1 MNGLNAAKRGNK
13 KNPDPSVDPS
23 QLYESLKNRIA
34 TLEEDM
40 IHNEEEGKRIR
51 EWLNLYSQ

>member
-1 MNGLNAAKRGNK
+1 MNGTHAVKGGKK
-13 KNPDPSVDPS
+13 KNPDPPVDPS

-40 IHNEEEGKRIR
+40 IHNEEEGKRVR
-51 EWLNLYSQ
+51 E